1 MASTKSGRSM
11 LTTIQFNDNLNKKL
25 HRMINSIPPQ
35 ALKMPSIRGNYVYDG
50 WWTVITFIE
59 PFSYR
64 RPYQTCVSHI
74 LFFLLLLLLFTWS
87 VASYQIL
94 IFSCICVSTASCLSP
109 KKKKIDF
116 EILKLNT
123 VTVNAI
129 ESFQWRQNQSPNER
143 AKKPYASCKKSPT
156 KSMFEEKRTR

>member
-74 LFFLLLLLLFTWS
+74 LFFFVAVVVHLIGCVLSNSDIFMYLRVNCLLLVSEEEKNRFWNFKTEHSYCKCNWIIS
-87 VASYQIL
+87 MEAKPVTKRASEKT
-94 IFSCICVSTASCLSP
+94 ICVMQ
-109 KKKKIDF
+109 KIT
-116 EILKLNT
+116 N
-123 VTVNAI
+123 
-129 ESFQWRQNQSPNER
+129 
-143 AKKPYASCKKSPT
+143 
-156 KSMFEEKRTR
+156 